1 VSIAVRLAKIA
12 QSVTPKAVA
21 GAGPA
26 PGSLIFADLNRGCV
40 RQLASRTA
48 CAGYLLDLTVFV
60 SFVSVCPLHFFAYF
74 QETKHPILLP
84 LGHFFGHDIGI
95 RFYSLAYLMGF
106 FILFVGLRWQAR
118 RGWSRLRGD
127 AIVDYV
133 TWVAIVGTIVGGR
146 LGYCLFYEPTK
157 FLSDPLFFFR
167 LWEGG
172 MASHGGIIGVIVV
185 MIVYAR
191 HAKIPFYNLADAT
204 AFCVPITL
212 GLGRC
217 ANFLNGELW
226 GRPTD
231 SWWGVI
237 FSDAPPV
244 WLADGSLAN
253 VPRYPSQLIEAVL
266 EGLVLQLVLIAVRF
280 GTKREGAVALTFM
293 AVYALLRIVGE
304 QFRQPDADL
313 HYPFMV
319 DNKWFGLVSQGQALS
334 GLMLLITA
342 VLAYLQFFTRR
353 APDSRIESSSS
364 EA

>member
-1 VSIAVRLAKIA
+1 
-12 QSVTPKAVA
+12 
-21 GAGPA
+21 
-26 PGSLIFADLNRGCV
+26 
-40 RQLASRTA
+40 
-48 CAGYLLDLTVFV
+48 
-60 SFVSVCPLHFFAYF
+60 
-74 QETKHPILLP
+74 
-84 LGHFFGHDIGI
+84 
-95 RFYSLAYLMGF
+95 
-106 FILFVGLRWQAR
+106 
-118 RGWSRLRGD
+118 
-127 AIVDYV
+127 
-133 TWVAIVGTIVGGR
+133 
-146 LGYCLFYEPTK
+146 
-157 FLSDPLFFFR
+157 
-167 LWEGG
+167 
-172 MASHGGIIGVIVV
+172 V

-191 HAKIPFYNLADAT
+191 HAKIRFYNLADAT

-226 GRPTD
+226 GRPAD
-231 SWWGVI
+231 AWWGVI

-293 AVYALLRIVGE
+293 AGYAILRIVGE

-313 HYPFMV
+313 HYPLMV

-353 APDSRIESSSS
+353 APDSRLDSTPTEGQS
-364 EA
+364 